1 MHLRSLSMSLLPL
14 AAFSPAASA
23 QDAIITDRPGFSTG
37 PDTVARG
44 VTQAELGFEWNPDT
58 DAVTLPFALLRHG
71 IGEATEVRLAWSGV
85 VTGTGE
91 AGTLGG
97 GVEIKHTLRE
107 GEGASPTLGVLVGVN
122 VPGDGGP
129 LNPNAGFLWSSSLG
143 DAWSVFGTAT
153 VSAPDTDTDMGG
165 GRRFVGTNAV
175 GVSRSLGKAGFF
187 VEHFVSVTEGG
198 DEETQL
204 IDAGLTYLVT
214 DDLQIDVNGG
224 VSVGGADAD
233 GFVGA
238 GLAYRF

>member
-1 MHLRSLSMSLLPL
+1 MRRVLPALLPIAL
-14 AAFSPAASA
+14 VSTASA
-23 QDAIITDRPGFSTG
+23 QDAISADRPGFATG
-37 PDTVARG
+37 PGTVARG
-44 VTQAELGFEWNPDT
+44 VTQAELGFEWAPET
-58 DAVTLPFALLRHG
+58 DAVTLPFALLRYG

-91 AGTLGG
+91 TDTLGG

-153 VSAPDTDTDMGG
+153 LGAPSADGE
-165 GRRFVGTNAV
+165 RRLVGTNAV
-175 GVSRSLGKAGFF
+175 GVSRALGSKAGFF

-204 IDAGLTYLVT
+204 IDGGLTYLVT